1 MRDIKKYFAAVAV
14 SALLFV
20 FLASSAFAITIKFAG
35 HYPEEHPSTKLLYKA
50 AAEVEQKT
58 DGRVKIKIYP
68 ADQLGDYTL
77 LFQDIMRGS
86 VDMGQVNLPSEYD
99 IRLESHCIPYI
110 VKDYADIPK
119 VFSYDSNFSNVF
131 KKILDE
137 KNIEFF
143 GFNVIGLIGLGSKVE
158 PKDPFNP
165 NVDKGILIR
174 VPPMKVFQ
182 LSGKEMHFRTTTI
195 NWADIY
201 SAMQTGVCD
210 GWIGGTPD
218 VNYLTFKDIQKYYV
232 AYNSFVECNAFIMGK
247 DIYKK
252 LGADAQ
258 IVRDVFKQTAAASF
272 ALAEKQDNFY
282 MEKMEEAGLTILRP
296 TPEQSKAMA
305 DFMHQK
311 IWPQL
316 YSLYG
321 EEIFNA
327 VRKDL
332 GEI

>member
-1 MRDIKKYFAAVAV
+1 MRRFLTLATAALVMLSFMATSSFAVT
-14 SALLFV
+14 LN
-20 FLASSAFAITIKFAG
+20 FAG
-35 HYPEEHPSTKLLYKA
+35 HYPEEHPSTQLLYQA
-50 AAEVEQKT
+50 AKDVQKQT
-58 DGRVKIKIYP
+58 DGRVKIKVFP

-99 IRLESHCIPYI
+99 IRLEAHCIPYI
-110 VKDYADIPK
+110 VKSYEDIPK
-119 VFSYDSNFSNVF
+119 VFSYDSNFSNIF
-131 KKILDE
+131 KRILAD

-143 GFNVIGLIGLGSKVE
+143 GFNVIGLIGVGSKVE
-158 PKDPFNP
+158 PKDPFIP
-165 NVDKGILIR
+165 TSDKGILIR

-182 LSGKEMHFRTTTI
+182 ISGKEMNFRTTTI

-218 VNYLTFKDIQKYYV
+218 VNYLTFKDVQKYYI
-232 AYNSFVECNAFIMGK
+232 AYNNFVECNAFIMGK
-247 DIYKK
+247 DAYQK
-252 LGADAQ
+252 LGADGP
-258 IVRDVFKQTAAASF
+258 IVRDIFKKAAAESY
-272 ALAEKQDNFY
+272 AIAEQQDNY
-282 MEKMEEAGLTILRP
+282 YLNKMEEAGLTVMRP
-296 TPEQSKAMA
+296 TPEQAQVMS
-305 DFMHQK
+305 DFFHEK

-316 YSLYG
+316 YKLYG
-321 EEIFNA
+321 EELFTA